1 MTKLSLKKDVL
12 VELTPAELAL
22 VDGAAPVPWT
32 PGCHITIELRE
43 RLSEL
48 AC

>member
-1 MTKLSLKKDVL
+1 MKRLSLAKDT
-12 VELTPAELAL
+12 LTDLTTDELAL